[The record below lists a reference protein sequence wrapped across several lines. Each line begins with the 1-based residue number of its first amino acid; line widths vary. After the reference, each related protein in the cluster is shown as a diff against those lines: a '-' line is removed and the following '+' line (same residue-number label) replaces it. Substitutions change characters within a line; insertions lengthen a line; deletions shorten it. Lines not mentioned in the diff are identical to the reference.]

1 MAIYARRPMRF
12 LAQAGADL
20 FVLGW
25 GIVWWFVGRFT
36 DGTIRAVAEP
46 ARRTA
51 GAAEGMVE
59 DLRSAAEQA
68 GRVPGVG
75 DGIRTPLDGAAD
87 RVQAMADSAHEQ
99 VQSIEF
105 MALVTGWLVFL
116 IPVAV
121 LVAVWLPQRI
131 RFFLRARAA
140 QRFIDSQA
148 DLDLF
153 ALRALANQP
162 MHKLAKVSDDPVAA
176 WRSGDR
182 TVVNQLARMELRRA
196 GIRPPKPAAVE
207 ASAAARPAD
216 ADDESVAPPGR
227 TPPDRG

>member
-1 MAIYARRPMRF
+1 MAIYARRPMRL
-12 LAQAGADL
+12 LAQLGADL

-25 GIVWWFVGRFT
+25 GIVWWFIGRFT
-36 DGTIRAVAEP
+36 DATIRTVAEP

-51 GAAEGMVE
+51 EAADGVVE
-59 DLRSAAEQA
+59 ELRSAGEQA

-75 DGIRTPLDGAAD
+75 DGLRTPLDGAAD
-87 RVQAMADSAHEQ
+87 QVEAIAESARAQ
-99 VQSIEF
+99 VQSIEHL
-105 MALVTGWLVFL
+105 AGVTGWLVFL
-116 IPVAV
+116 IPVSV
-121 LVAVWLPQRI
+121 LVAIWLPQRI

-162 MHKLAKVSDDPVAA
+162 MHRLAKVSADPVAA

-182 TVVNQLARMELRRA
+182 SVIDELARMELRRA
-196 GIRPPKPAAVE
+196 GLRPPARADVPAPTDP
-207 ASAAARPAD
+207 SAPT
-216 ADDESVAPPGR
+216 EPPV
-227 TPPDRG
+227 P